1 MSRRSR
7 SGWWR
12 HPVCPSGCPCDAR
25 KLREGDGAA
34 FDRAPRLQRRAGAL
48 LVLLL
53 SASGT
58 LSAAD
63 EARATDPDSGGDL
76 GANRAWVIGG
86 ADAADT
92 APGATAREP
101 DQPDPRR
108 GQMPPAEDLAA
119 VLARL
124 DGAREPAA
132 DAGAGTAPDDTDQGA
147 VGRPEGLR
155 APQERRP
162 IGAPAPI
169 AHGPGSDTGDAAAR
183 PLLDRLGA
191 PFGEIIRVGGALAG
205 VLVILLALR
214 QVARRAG
221 LAARATGRPS
231 GVVEVLARYPVQG
244 GQTLVVLRFAR
255 RIILAHQGGGGMQ
268 ALSEVTDP
276 DEVARLLARLEA
288 GSNERDAARF
298 RSVLR
303 HFEDEHDAVE
313 RRGRHPVADQL
324 QAGPHT
330 VEVVD
335 LTKSGRRR
343 REPARSASL

>member
-12 HPVCPSGCPCDAR
+12 HRVCPSECPCDAR
-25 KLREGDGAA
+25 KLRGVDGAA
-34 FDRAPRLQRRAGAL
+34 VDRARRAQRRVGAL
-48 LVLLL
+48 TVLLL
-53 SASGT
+53 SASGG
-58 LSAAD
+58 LSATGAH
-63 EARATDPDSGGDL
+63 ATDPDSGADL
-76 GANRAWVIGG
+76 GANRAWIIGRTG
-86 ADAADT
+86 AADT
-92 APGATAREP
+92 ATGATARAS
-101 DQPDPRR
+101 DQADP
-108 GQMPPAEDLAA
+108 GQDQGPPAEDLTA
-119 VLARL
+119 VLTRI
-124 DGAREPAA
+124 DGAPGPAA
-132 DAGAGTAPDDTDQGA
+132 DPGVGAAPDDTGRDA
-147 VGRPEGLR
+147 DARPEGLR

-162 IGAPAPI
+162 IGAPATI
-169 AHGPGSDTGDAAAR
+169 AHGPGSDTGDPAVR

-343 REPARSASL
+343 RETARSASL